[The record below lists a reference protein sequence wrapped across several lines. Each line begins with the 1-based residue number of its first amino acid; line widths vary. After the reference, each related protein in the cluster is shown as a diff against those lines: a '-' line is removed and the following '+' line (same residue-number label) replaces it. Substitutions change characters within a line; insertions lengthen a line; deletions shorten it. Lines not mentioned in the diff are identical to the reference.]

1 MLVTRILAGRPYQSY
16 VPKPLFPARDARLI
30 QRFREADAALAA
42 TCNAD
47 AFAAHAALAI
57 VQRQNKHTAMAALPA
72 ARKALDVLLPR
83 ERAGVKQL
91 KQANALLLGASH
103 GEFRDKPVWVG
114 APHPGLSWHVGSPP
128 DMLPGLMKRLVEN
141 MPAEFPAS
149 LAATILLFRLLQI
162 HPFADGNGRTARLW
176 SLHHI
181 HRRIG
186 PACGYLR
193 LLDNL
198 WDRRRFDIHAL
209 SLAAQSE
216 DTLDPI
222 ISHVEAI
229 LRHPS

>member
-16 VPKPLFPARDARLI
+16 VPKPLFPARDAGLI
-30 QRFREADAALAA
+30 QRFREADTALAK

-47 AFAAHAALAI
+47 AFSVHAVMAV
-57 VQRQNKHTAMAALPA
+57 VQPQNKHTAVAASPE

-91 KQANALLLGASH
+91 KQANALLLGAQH

-128 DMLPGLMKRLVEN
+128 DMLPGLMKRLIED

-186 PACGYLR
+186 PACGYLH
-193 LLDNL
+193 LLDRL
-198 WDRRRFDIHAL
+198 WERRHFDIHAL
-209 SLAAQSE
+209 SLRAQSE
-216 DTLDPI
+216 DSLDPI
-222 ISHVEAI
+222 LSHVEAI
-229 LRHPS
+229 LRQAP